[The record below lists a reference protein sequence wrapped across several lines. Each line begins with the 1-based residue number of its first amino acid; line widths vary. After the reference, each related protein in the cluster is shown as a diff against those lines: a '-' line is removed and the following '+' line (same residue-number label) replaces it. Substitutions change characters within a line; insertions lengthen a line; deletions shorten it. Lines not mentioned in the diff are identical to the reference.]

1 MKTNK
6 LLISLLC
13 SVALVACKEDEF
25 GTHSDLNYPIPI
37 VSSVSEGAIV
47 GSEITITGK
56 NFAAPNTVSV
66 DGISMTIT
74 SETETEIKAVLPRI
88 FSGAPIVVRNA
99 YLNQNEESI
108 IIQPNYP
115 AAEEIVVTEWP
126 ETIYRERPLVMR
138 GENVDLI
145 TEITVGDTTFTVN
158 YTSQSPDRL
167 VQMMPNNLQGT
178 SSKITL
184 KTILGNTFESDVIPI
199 ENKPDPYIPEDDLL
213 LMDFEDQVTHFEPA
227 TTFSNYTIQINRE
240 GIDPAPQG
248 GNYYLSF
255 YAQNIASN
263 WDHLGSVKVE
273 YSPAVDLIMFN
284 DPYVTFLYNSDD
296 NIGNFQFSVMQNGTQ
311 FGGYF
316 AAGSTDNPDD
326 AWTLRA
332 TNGEWQWV
340 TARLSTI
347 LNENWT
353 GNGKTF
359 DPNGYINTVE
369 LIIKQINAGYWDG
382 STTAGGVFVNN
393 QMKLNIDQIYIT
405 DGPYLQYPD
414 KE

>member
-13 SVALVACKEDEF
+13 SVAFVACKEDEF

-56 NFAAPNTVSV
+56 NFAAPNTVSI

-108 IIQPNYP
+108 VIQPNYP

-158 YTSQSPDRL
+158 HTSQSPDRL
-167 VQMMPNNLQGT
+167 VQMMPNNLNGT

-184 KTILGNTFESDVIPI
+184 KTILGNTLESAVIPI

-227 TTFSNYTIQINRE
+227 PAFSSYTVQINRE

-284 DPYVTFLYNSDD
+284 DPHVTFLYNSDD

-316 AAGSTDNPDD
+316 MAGSTDNPDD

-405 DGPYLQYPD
+405 DGPYLQNSD